1 MTPPKNNHTG
11 RLLKTLKAAIVLA
24 ALAIHLT
31 AVAANIPVPA
41 PPVLG
46 ASSYLVLDFDSG
58 HVLASNQPDLKVE
71 PASITK
77 LMTSYVVFHELA
89 KGNLKLDEL
98 VTVSENAWRTPG
110 SRMFIE
116 VNTQVTVEDLLKGLI
131 VQSGNDACVALAEH
145 IAGSEQVFASMMNQY
160 AELLGMQNS
169 QFLNSTGLPAEGH
182 LTSAHD
188 VALLSAALIREFP
201 DLYQWYS
208 HKEFTFNEIRQH
220 NRNTLLWRDPAV
232 DGLKTGHTEAAGY
245 CLAASAQRGGMRL
258 ISVLMGAASE
268 KSRADE
274 TQKVLNYGFRF
285 FETHRL
291 YEAGQELEQVRV
303 WKGASE
309 KISLGI
315 GEDLWI
321 TIPRGQYA
329 NLEAKMD
336 VLSVLTAPI
345 NVQTTLGQLKV
356 TLGEEILVTVPLLAL
371 DTVGEGSFWIRFRDS
386 LSLWFSDFT
395 GDDEG

>member
-1 MTPPKNNHTG
+1 MAPPIGSRTG
-11 RLLKTLKAAIVLA
+11 RILKTFKAVIVLA
-24 ALAIHLT
+24 TMAIHMAAT
-31 AVAANIPVPA
+31 AVNIPVPA

-46 ASSYLVLDFDSG
+46 ASSFLLLDYDSG
-58 HVLASNQPDLKVE
+58 QVLASNQPDLEVE

-98 VTVSENAWRTPG
+98 VRVSENAWRTPG

-116 VNTQVTVEDLLKGLI
+116 VNSQVKVEDLLKGLI
-131 VQSGNDACVALAEH
+131 IQSGNDACVALAEH
-145 IAGSEQVFASMMNQY
+145 IAGSELVFAGMMNEY
-160 AELLGMQNS
+160 AKLLGLQHT
-169 QFLNSTGLPAEGH
+169 QFINSTGLPADGH
-182 LTSAHD
+182 YTSAKD
-188 VALLSAALIREFP
+188 MALLSAAMIREFP
-201 DLYQWYS
+201 DLYQWYAL
-208 HKEFTFNEIRQH
+208 KEYTFNEIRQH

-245 CLAASAQRGGMRL
+245 CLAASARRGGMRL

-268 KSRADE
+268 KARADE
-274 TQKVLNYGFRF
+274 TQKLLNYGFRF
-285 FETHRL
+285 FETHRV
-291 YEAGQELEQVRV
+291 YEAGQKLEQVQV
-303 WKGASE
+303 WKGATD

-315 GEDLWI
+315 AEDLWV

-345 NVQTTLGQLKV
+345 EAQATLGQLNV
-356 TLGEEILVTVPLLAL
+356 TLGEEVLATVPLLAL
-371 DTVGEGSFWIRFRDS
+371 DAVDEGGFWTRFGDT
-386 LSLWFSDFT
+386 LSLWFSDLT
-395 GDDEG
+395 SDDEN

>member
-1 MTPPKNNHTG
+1 
-11 RLLKTLKAAIVLA
+11 LKAATLIA
-24 ALAIHLT
+24 ALVIQVT
-31 AVAANIPVPA
+31 ALAVNIPVPA

-46 ASSYLVLDFDSG
+46 ASSYVLLDFDSG
-58 HVLASNQPDLKVE
+58 RVLASNQPDMMVD

-89 KGNLKLDEL
+89 KGNLKLDEI

-116 VNTQVTVEDLLKGLI
+116 VNTKVKVEELLKGMI
-131 VQSGNDACVALAEH
+131 IQSGNDACVALAEH
-145 IAGSEQVFASMMNQY
+145 IAGSEPVFASMMNQY
-160 AELLGMQNS
+160 AELLGMKNS

-182 LTSAHD
+182 QTSAHD
-188 VALLSAALIREFP
+188 MAILSAALIREFP

-208 HKEFTFNEIRQH
+208 HKEYTFNEIRQH

-274 TQKVLNYGFRF
+274 TQKLLNYGFRF

-291 YEAGQELEQVRV
+291 YEAGQELEQVKV
-303 WKGASE
+303 WKGAAE

-315 GEDLWI
+315 NEDLWI
-321 TIPRGQYA
+321 TIPRGQYG

-336 VLSVLTAPI
+336 ILTVLTAPI
-345 NVQTTLGQLKV
+345 QAQTELGQLNV
-356 TLGEEILVTVPLLAL
+356 SLGDEVQASVPLLAL
-371 DTVGEGSFWIRFRDS
+371 GSVAEGSFWTRFSDS
-386 LSLWFSDFT
+386 LSLWFHDFT
-395 GDDEG
+395 SDDDG